1 MPDDRKPKADVDT
14 EMAGGLRMSRAQM
27 LDLGQKALELLVER
41 TESLPGENAWEG
53 EFRQVLEDQLIE
65 DPPEDGRPAAE
76 VTERV
81 AREILPYATRLDHPR
96 CFGFVPSSP
105 TWPGVVADFMASGY
119 HINQCTWLV
128 ASGPSQLELVVID
141 WFRRWLGYPEGAGG
155 LFTSGGSA
163 ASVDA
168 FVAAREAAGH
178 PERATVYMSDQSH
191 SALSRAAMI
200 VGVRRECIRMVPSDA
215 HFRMDMEALATVVA
229 ADRDAGLS
237 PIAIAANAGTTGTG
251 AIDRLEEMADF
262 CAAEGVWLHVDA
274 AYGGFAVVTERGKRL
289 LRGIERGR
297 LHRARCT
304 QVVLPALRGG
314 LPAGEGTRT
323 RSRTHSGSG
332 PTSFR
337 TRCGG
342 TNHPNFSNLGLQLSR
357 SVRALKVWMSVPD
370 LRDGLRSGER
380 WRRGMGAVRSGRG
393 VRPCESGPGAS
404 EYAHAGDRVLPLQSG
419 AERARTRRRSTRS
432 TGAVLA
438 RMFWGRPGVHVV
450 DAVARNVR
458 AQNVHRPTTP
468 PTWDDV
474 REDPG
479 GGRAVRARGRCPRAM
494 RLLDGAVCRACVV
507 RHSGSGAI
515 RPAVALAVRARP
527 RPCSTGNPA
536 PRAPE
541 RMSSG
546 RTRWGHRGPRTYG
559 RLHRGLP
566 GWQGTPGAGRRAVP
580 AAVRHYRLGGYQV
593 LKKWPSYREGDI
605 IGGTLEPE
613 ALQYAAALP

>member
-1 MPDDRKPKADVDT
+1 MAARPETRKGNPPVPDDRKPKADVDT
-14 EMAGGLRMSRAQM
+14 DMAGGLRMSRAQM

-41 TESLPGENAWEG
+41 TEGLPGENAWEG

-96 CFGFVPSSP
+96 CFGFIPSSP

-215 HFRMDMEALATVVA
+215 HFRMDMEALATAVA

-251 AIDRLEEMADF
+251 AIDRLEEIADF
-262 CAAEGVWLHVDA
+262 CAAEGLWLHVDA

-289 LRGIERGR
+289 LRGIER
-297 LHRARCT
+297 ADSI
-304 QVVLPALRGG
+304 G
-314 LPAGEGTRT
+314 LDAHKWFFQPYEAGCLLVKDENTLEDAFGVRPDILQDTVW
-323 RSRTHSGSG
+323 
-332 PTSFR
+332 
-337 TRCGG
+337 G

-357 SVRALKVWMSVPD
+357 SVRALKVWMSVQTF
-370 LRDGLRSGER
+370 GMAAF
-380 WRRGMGAVRSGRG
+380 RRAVAKGMELSAQAEEYVR
-393 VRPCESGPGAS
+393 AS
-404 EYAHAGDRVLPLQSG
+404 PVLEPLNTPTLGIVCFRFNPAQSG
-419 AERARTRRRSTRS
+419 LDEAALDKVNRT
-432 TGAVLA
+432 VLA
-438 RMFWGRPGVHVV
+438 RMFWDDPAFMSSTLLHGTFALRMCIINH
-450 DAVARNVR
+450 
-458 AQNVHRPTTP
+458 TT
-468 PTWDDV
+468 TWDDV
-474 REDPG
+474 RE
-479 GGRAVRARGRCPRAM
+479 
-494 RLLDGAVCRACVV
+494 
-507 RHSGSGAI
+507 
-515 RPAVALAVRARP
+515 
-527 RPCSTGNPA
+527 
-536 PRAPE
+536 
-541 RMSSG
+541 
-546 RTRWGHRGPRTYG
+546 
-559 RLHRGLP
+559 
-566 GWQGTPGAGRRAVP
+566 
-580 AAVRHYRLGGYQV
+580 
-593 LKKWPSYREGDI
+593 
-605 IGGTLEPE
+605 TLEAVERFGRE
-613 ALQYAAALP
+613 ALSKSDALE